1 MTPAEFA
8 DRFEVLYN
16 NLLSNAA
23 PGLDEYEK
31 SVLLTK
37 AQLEIIKNYFSSGGN
52 KYREGFDDSA
62 KRQQDF
68 STIIKTVVL
77 SQVQNDTQFDSRAVS
92 YALPNDLL
100 FVIGE
105 TLQVGLITKQVIPI
119 SFDEYTRLMSK
130 PYKRPLKNQAWRLI
144 TQYSE
149 SSPVAEIVTTLEDD
163 SKIKVYRMRYVG
175 TPKPI
180 IVGNLH
186 DINDSLYIDGEFE
199 PSSGSLPESMHE
211 EVLQRAVELA
221 KASYASDQSGQAQLQ
236 NQITV
241 GQRSE

>member
-1 MTPAEFA
+1 MTPEEFSE
-8 DRFEVLYN
+8 RFEVLYN

-23 PGLDEYEK
+23 PGLDEHDK

-37 AQLEIIKNYFSSGGN
+37 AQLEIVKNYFSNKGN
-52 KYREGFDDSA
+52 KYGEGFDDSA

-68 STIIKTVVL
+68 STLISTVIL
-77 SQVQNDTQFDSRAVS
+77 PQVSGDTQFDGRSVS
-92 YALPNDLL
+92 YSLPKDLL

-105 TLQVGLITKQVIPI
+105 VLQVNSDVRQVIPV
-119 SFDEYTRLMSK
+119 SFDEYARLMSK
-130 PYKRPLKNQAWRLI
+130 PYKRPLKNQAWRLV
-144 TQYSE
+144 TQYSN
-149 SSPVAEIVTTLEDD
+149 SSSVAEIVTTLEDA
-163 SKIKVYRMRYVG
+163 SKNMVYKMRYVRM
-175 TPKPI
+175 PRPI

-186 DINDSLYIDGEFE
+186 DINESLYIDGEYE

-211 EVLQRAVELA
+211 EILQRAVELA

>member
-1 MTPAEFA
+1 MSPTEFS

-37 AQLEIIKNYFSSGGN
+37 AQLEIVKNYFSPGGN

-62 KRQQDF
+62 KRQHDF
-68 STIIKTVVL
+68 STLIKTAVL
-77 SQVQNDTQFDSRAVS
+77 ARVQNESPFDHRSTS
-92 YALPNDLL
+92 YALPTDLL
-100 FVIGE
+100 FIIGE
-105 TLQVGLITKQVIPI
+105 TIQVGMTAKQVIPI

-130 PYKRPLKNQAWRLI
+130 PYKRPLKSQAWRLV
-144 TQYSE
+144 TQP
-149 SSPVAEIVTTLEDD
+149 SPVVELVTSLEDE
-163 SKIKVYRMRYVG
+163 SKEKTYRIRYVKM
-175 TPKPI
+175 PRPI
-180 IVGNLH
+180 IVADIH
-186 DINDSLYIDGEFE
+186 DINEDLFIYGEHE

-211 EVLQRAVELA
+211 EVLQRAIELA